1 MSILYDSTELLDA
14 TYIPRYVQ
22 HETAPD
28 RLINSIKLARQDG
41 EVIIYDTMAVKYI
54 DVVGVLVGTSR
65 SDLDDKIDAFK
76 ELISRKDK
84 NLDLTWGA
92 GTRRYVCRSIK
103 HEFRRDFYN
112 TSHVP
117 YSIRFFVPTGYGKD
131 TASTNVLNK
140 TGGTAIAAT
149 TSTAA
154 VTFAGSYKPKPVHR
168 ITINTRGNA
177 DVIRV
182 ENTDTGDYMDVDL
195 LTVDANGFTNG
206 DYFEIDEEN
215 QTVKKNR
222 TTNLDWR
229 GKFPSVIIGVNN
241 LKVTIIGSGS
251 TIDTSIAESGANYS
265 NYVNSGWNS
274 APRGMQSFV
283 PTQSGRV
290 YKITPHLAKVTAGAL
305 GGDLYFYICTDNNGV
320 PGDTIVSDE
329 FSVGVAGVDTVHG
342 DVNCAFSG
350 ADVDRPFLIA
360 GRRYW
365 VYLLPTHITGG
376 SSANYFIWDT
386 NPTPETYL
394 NGKAMFY
401 FYKTSYIDGY
411 GDASQADGGEQSQ
424 CDMAMKIYMGGDGG
438 AANHNIDWKIDYTR
452 KYL

>member
-1 MSILYDSTELLDA
+1 MSILYDSTELLGA

-41 EVIIYDTMAVKYI
+41 EVIVDDTMAVKYI

-103 HEFRRDFYN
+103 HEFKRDHYH

-131 TASTNVLNK
+131 TSSTNVLNK
-140 TGGTAIAAT
+140 TGGTAITAT

-215 QTVKKNR
+215 QTVKKNG
-222 TTNLDWR
+222 TTNLNYR
-229 GKFPSVIIGVNN
+229 GKFPSVVPGVNN
-241 LKVTIIGSGS
+241 LKVTVIGSGS
-251 TIDTSIAESGANYS
+251 TLDVNIDVVSATEANF
-265 NYVNSGWNS
+265 VNAGWNS
-274 APRGMQSFV
+274 APRGAQSFI
-283 PTQSGRV
+283 PAQSGRI
-290 YKITPHLAKVTAGAL
+290 YKLKPSVARHQNGGL
-305 GGDLYFYICTDNNGV
+305 GGKLSFWIVDDNNGIPGANYSTDDFTIPYANV
-320 PGDTIVSDE
+320 PDTIADDIDALYE
-329 FSVGVAGVDTVHG
+329 
-342 DVNCAFSG
+342 G
-350 ADVDRPFLIA
+350 ADADRPFVIK
-360 GRRYW
+360 GKRYW
-365 VYLLPTHITGG
+365 VYLLPTSISGG
-376 SSANYFIWDT
+376 DANNHYIWRI
-386 NPTPETYL
+386 NNVPATYA
-394 NGKAMFY
+394 NGKAM

-411 GDASQADGGEQSQ
+411 ADASEVAGGIASQ
-424 CDMAMKIYMGGDGG
+424 CDMAIEIYMGGDGG
-438 AANHNIDWKIDYTR
+438 AASHNIDWKVDYV
-452 KYL
+452 KKFL